1 MSDRSLVDAALD
13 VIANHGLDGV
23 TVDRLA
29 EASGISRAT
38 LYRRGVAIDEL
49 TAAAVEKAAE
59 QYREALW
66 PALTG
71 PGSAANRLEAALRA
85 LCEAAD
91 QHLALLV
98 GLYPHPHSP
107 FHEEVDGAALVQEPF
122 AEPFER
128 LLRDGITDG
137 TLRSRDPAAD
147 ATLLFNLVS
156 WTYVHLRHAHHWPP
170 EEASTRV
177 VSLVLGGVLRGE
189 N

>member
-1 MSDRSLVDAALD
+1 M
-13 VIANHGLDGV
+13 
-23 TVDRLA
+23 
-29 EASGISRAT
+29 
-38 LYRRGVAIDEL
+38 

-71 PGSAANRLEAALRA
+71 PGSAANRMEAALGA
-85 LCEAAD
+85 PCQAAD
-91 QHLALLV
+91 QHLTLLV
-98 GLYPHPHSP
+98 SLYPHPHSP

-122 AEPFER
+122 AE
-128 LLRDGITDG
+128 
-137 TLRSRDPAAD
+137 RSSDSSVTASPTARCVHAGAD